1 MQQTAPKSDP
11 GSAAA
16 AAQLSPEVAE
26 EVAAALGQGLSE
38 TAVATMLAQNF
49 HWNVTG
55 MTFGSLHEMF
65 QQIYEDHFAGQ
76 DDLAERIRAL
86 GPLAEGRLAVH
97 LERSKVSEA
106 DGTQEDRE
114 MVRLMAEAEET
125 LSATMGGAAEIAA
138 RHGDVLSEDLAIERG
153 RIHDKFAWMLRAHLR

>member
-1 MQQTAPKSDP
+1 MQQSAPKSEH
-11 GSAAA
+11 GSAAVA
-16 AAQLSPEVAE
+16 SELSSGSAE

-55 MTFGSLHEMF
+55 MAFGSLHELF
-65 QQIYEDHFAGQ
+65 QQIYEDHFTGQ

-97 LERSKVSEA
+97 LERSKVGEA

-125 LSATMGGAAEIAA
+125 ISATMGGTAEIAA
-138 RHGDVLSEDLAIERG
+138 AHGDVLSEDLAIERG

>member
-1 MQQTAPKSDP
+1 MQQTAPKTEH
-11 GSAAA
+11 GSASSAS
-16 AAQLSPEVAE
+16 QLSPEAAE
-26 EVAAALGQGLSE
+26 RIAEALNQGLSE

-55 MTFGSLHEMF
+55 MAFGSLHELF
-65 QQIYEDHFAGQ
+65 QRIYEDHFEGQ
-76 DDLAERIRAL
+76 DDLAERVRAL

-97 LERSKVSEA
+97 LERSKVGEA

-138 RHGDVLSEDLAIERG
+138 SHGDVLSEDLAIERG
-153 RIHDKFAWMLRAHLR
+153 RVHDKFAWMLRAHLR